1 MAEQTFRSPGFF
13 ENEIDLTQRVQSP
26 LGTPAGVIGTA
37 QKGPAFVPVTVG
49 SFADFKTKFGGLSSK
64 RFGPYA
70 VNEFLKN
77 RDAVTYVRVLGA
89 GSNDS
94 DGDIETTRSQG
105 SVKNAGFKLVPVA
118 AGNNGPGSAE
128 VVNFIAAT
136 HFVSSSEAAGYPI
149 FSENVTYPPV
159 SYDANSNKK
168 YVNLI
173 RAMIL
178 TSKDARLCI
187 LSGSGNLHGISD
199 LGRTAHDAAFDCNA
213 ALGPQND
220 PMAGKFKLIIS
231 SSEDSYGSFTDLTP
245 GTTLV
250 PAKSRTHLGVRVLT
264 ASLDPRE
271 PDYIRNILN
280 TDPEKFQ
287 TEQHLLYGCFDV
299 PASLATV
306 LQNSGATGDAKTGQF
321 DKAHQ
326 ISSIS
331 VLSGSGN
338 VSSNN
343 PAGQAFKSAFGR
355 FDTRYTT
362 PQTTKFISQPYGDQ
376 EFDLFHF
383 ETIDDGAYANGRFK
397 VSIASVRASD
407 DENNPYG
414 TFSVQIRNY
423 DDSDKSPEILEEY
436 PQCDLNPTSEN
447 FIGRK
452 IGNRKAFFNFD
463 ASDENERR
471 VIVEGTY
478 PNLSNLVRVVLS
490 DDLVNNNVPRDA
502 LPFGFRGLPALNTAM
517 LYLGGRVSGSNA
529 IGGPGVNKS
538 RLGNNGNNASFKAG
552 ATISN
557 YTRLASVLPPVDLR
571 FKITNGKVSSNP
583 SYTGQP
589 GVLETLDPR
598 FYWGVKTTRVPA
610 DSTLHPTV
618 QGAVSDAALQPNASS
633 EVNLGLKDQLKF
645 LGIQKMDNLYTGSSA
660 DEFNNNKFTLARVAL
675 YNQAGGND
683 TAAYADIELTG
694 SVKDIMRE
702 TAYLR
707 NGKPLSERTYVI
719 DDPNRPNR
727 ITFATLAAQTSS
739 VTFNRFT
746 DFLKFTNVFYGG
758 FDGTNILDKNAAR
771 LDDKS
776 VSFDTGGGAASTF
789 TSPGLTTNMAGS
801 GISNS
806 GIMSYKAAVNL
817 MTDPSTVRTN
827 ILAIP
832 GIREKFVT
840 DHAMTK
846 NSDYGM
852 SIYLMDLPEFND
864 AGTRIYAGDGNRADV
879 AKTKTEFERRTVDN
893 NASATYFPNV
903 IIRDDESGANV
914 EVPPSVA
921 GLAALSF
928 NDRVSFPWFAPA
940 GFNRGALSNVS
951 AAAVRL
957 TAGDRDDLYDA
968 RINPIATFPNQGPVI
983 FGQKTLQIAKSALDR
998 VNVRRLLLEVKRQV
1012 VNVANNFVFEQ
1023 NTPQLRRRF
1032 VAQVSPLLAVI
1043 QAQSGIEQ
1051 FKVIMDESNNS
1062 QEDIESNKLN
1072 GRIVIVP
1079 TRSIEFI
1086 SLDFIITNAGVSF
1099 D

>member
-49 SFADFKTKFGGLSSK
+49 SFTDFKTKFGGLSSK

-94 DGDIETTRSQG
+94 DGDIEATRSQG
-105 SVKNAGFKLVPVA
+105 SVKNAGFKLVPK
-118 AGNNGPGSAE
+118 GDDFGGPGGNE
-128 VVNFIAAT
+128 VVNYIAAT
-136 HFVSSSEAAGYPI
+136 HFVSASEASGYPI
-149 FSENVTYPPV
+149 FSQNVTYPAH
-159 SYDANSNKK
+159 SSAESNSKK
-168 YVNLI
+168 YVNLV
-173 RAMIL
+173 RAMIF
-178 TSKDARLCI
+178 TSKDARLC
-187 LSGSGNLHGISD
+187 LMSGSMLASD
-199 LGRTAHDAAFDCNA
+199 LGNSVGVASEGVQDRDNNV
-213 ALGPQND
+213 ALGRAGASGAESL
-220 PMAGKFKLIIS
+220 MTGKFKLVIS
-231 SSEDSYGSFTDLTP
+231 SSDATYGSIIEGDR
-245 GTTLV
+245 TT
-250 PAKSRTHLGVRVLT
+250 TGVRVLT
-264 ASLDPRE
+264 ASLDPRD

-280 TDPEKFQ
+280 TDPEKFS
-287 TEQHLLYGCFDV
+287 TEKHLLHACFDV
-299 PASLATV
+299 PTELAAV
-306 LQNSGATGDAKTGQF
+306 LQNSGTAATQLPAV
-321 DKAHQ
+321 
-326 ISSIS
+326 S
-331 VLSGSGN
+331 VFSGSAN
-338 VSSNN
+338 TSSNN
-343 PAGQAFKSAFGR
+343 PASQNFETAFGR

-362 PQTTKFISQPYGDQ
+362 PKTTKFISQPYGDQ

-397 VSIASVRASD
+397 VSIASVRGSD

-463 ASDENERR
+463 ANDENERR

-502 LPFGFRGLPALNTAM
+502 LPFGFRGLPALATAELNTNGKVLTRRAFA
-517 LYLGGRVSGSNA
+517 LDTPTSHGLANR
-529 IGGPGVNKS
+529 S
-538 RLGNNGNNASFKAG
+538 RLSNNGALSFLTSSTTK
-552 ATISN
+552 N

-571 FKITNGKVSSNP
+571 FKITNGKVSSSP
-583 SYTGQP
+583 DYVGAP
-589 GVLETLDPR
+589 GVLESLDPR

-618 QGAVSDAALQPNASS
+618 QGALGDAALQPNASS

-645 LGIQKMDNLYTGSSA
+645 LGIEKMDNLYTGSSA
-660 DEFNNNKFTLARVAL
+660 DDFNNNKFTLARVAMFA
-675 YNQAGGND
+675 QAGGSD
-683 TAAYADIELTG
+683 TAAYNDNELTA
-694 SVKDIMRE
+694 SVQQVMRNA
-702 TAYLR
+702 AYLR
-707 NGKPLSERTYVI
+707 NGVPLSDRAYVI
-719 DDPNRPNR
+719 DGSQRSNR

-746 DFLKFTNVFYGG
+746 DFMKFTNVFYGG
-758 FDGTNILDKNAAR
+758 WDGTNILDKNAAR

-789 TSPGLTTNMAGS
+789 TSPGLTTSMAGS

-832 GIREKFVT
+832 GIREKFIT

-852 SIYLMDLPEFND
+852 SLYLMDLPEFND

-893 NASATYFPNV
+893 NAAATYFPNV
-903 IIRDDESGANV
+903 IIRDDETGANV

-1051 FKVIMDESNNS
+1051 FKVVMDESNNS